1 MLLDDCFMYD
11 YGLVDATEEDS
22 AKKDAGD
29 KMRTAALELVVAEK
43 ELEEAKANLE
53 EANESLVGTTGE
65 MREELQEEHKTATS
79 IVIEAEKAL
88 KKLKEE
94 FKSTLEAWKKV
105 RGLGQGAL
113 EEAYEVKG
121 HMNRLKY
128 HSCSFVGNDVDRA
141 LDNHEE
147 ILRHVFSKYV
157 MMLWHKEGNGV
168 ALWFAFEMYKK
179 HLNLLKALKRV
190 RSAVR
195 RAKVLDPAERAE
207 VRASC
212 VAFGVLFCKSYP
224 KRDVTPK
231 LWALFFEVPRFAD
244 EHHCAGLMAEDPVE
258 SIHALLNRLSRTFA
272 GMGNKTHREEC
283 LLRRVDVIGHRR
295 AAAANALVDA
305 RRRRRPRSSRG

>member
-11 YGLVDATEEDS
+11 YGLVDATEEAS
-22 AKKDAGD
+22 EKKEVSD
-29 KMRTAALELVVAEK
+29 KMCEKALEVRAAEL
-43 ELEEAKANLE
+43 ELEEAKANLK
-53 EANESLVGTTGE
+53 EANEALVGTAGE
-65 MREELQEEHKTATS
+65 MREELQEEQETATS

-105 RGLGQGAL
+105 VGLGEGEL
-113 EEAYEVKG
+113 EVAYEVEA
-121 HMNRLKY
+121 HMKRTKY
-128 HSCSFVGNDVDRA
+128 HSCTFVGNDIDSA
-141 LDNHEE
+141 LDNHEA
-147 ILRHVFSKYV
+147 ILRRVFSKYV
-157 MMLWHKEGNGV
+157 MRWHKEGNGA
-168 ALWFAFEMYKK
+168 ALWIAFEMYMK
-179 HLNLLKALKRV
+179 HSKLLKALKRV

-195 RAKVLDPAERAE
+195 SAKVLDASERAE

-212 VAFGVLFCKSYP
+212 KAFGVLFCESYP

-283 LLRRVDVIGHRR
+283 LLRRVDVIRNRR

-305 RRRRRPRSSRG
+305 RRRRRPRARQG

>member
-11 YGLVDATEEDS
+11 YGLVDATEEAS
-22 AKKDAGD
+22 EKKEVSD
-29 KMRTAALELVVAEK
+29 KMCEKALEVRAAEL
-43 ELEEAKANLE
+43 ELEEAKANLK
-53 EANESLVGTTGE
+53 EANEALVGTAGE

-147 ILRHVFSKYV
+147 ILRHVFSAYV
-157 MMLWHKEGNGV
+157 MRHYKENNFAAVVV
-168 ALWFAFEMYKK
+168 ALEMYKK

-283 LLRRVDVIGHRR
+283 LLRRVDVIRNRR
-295 AAAANALVDA
+295 AAAANALIDA
-305 RRRRRPRSSRG
+305 RRRRRPRSRQG

>member
-1 MLLDDCFMYD
+1 MLLDELFKHD
-11 YGLVDATEEDS
+11 YAILDGTEEDS
-22 AKKDAGD
+22 DKKEVSD
-29 KMRTAALELVVAEK
+29 KMIEKALEVRAAEL
-43 ELEEAKANLE
+43 ELEEAKANQK
-53 EANESLVGTTGE
+53 EAKEAVEAVTGKK
-65 MREELQEEHKTATS
+65 REALREEHKTATS
-79 IVIEAEKAL
+79 IVIKAEKAL

-94 FKSTLEAWKKV
+94 FKSALEAWKKV
-105 RGLGQGAL
+105 VGLGQGAL
-113 EEAYEVKG
+113 EEAYVVKA
-121 HMNRLKY
+121 HMNRTAY

-147 ILRHVFSKYV
+147 ILRHVFNAYV
-157 MMLWHKEGNGV
+157 MRHYSCAMSITALLV
-168 ALWFAFEMYKK
+168 ALEMYKK

-195 RAKVLDPAERAE
+195 SAKVLDASERAE

-212 VAFGVLFCKSYP
+212 KAFGVLFCETYP

-258 SIHALLNRLSRTFA
+258 SIHALLHRLSRTFA

-283 LLRRVDVIGHRR
+283 LLRRLDVIRNRR
-295 AAAANALVDA
+295 AAAANALIDE
-305 RRRRRPRSSRG
+305 RRRRKSRQE

>member
-43 ELEEAKANLE
+43 ELEEAKADMT
-53 EANESLVGTTGE
+53 EAREALDGTTGD
-65 MREELQEEHKTATS
+65 MREELQEELKTATN
-79 IVIEAEKAL
+79 IVIKAEKDL

-105 RGLGQGAL
+105 VGLGQGAL
-113 EEAYEVKG
+113 EDAYVVKA
-121 HMNRLKY
+121 HMNRTAY

-141 LDNHEE
+141 LDNHEP
-147 ILRHVFSKYV
+147 ISRHVFSTYV
-157 MMLWHKEGNGV
+157 MRHYKENNFA
-168 ALWFAFEMYKK
+168 ALCQAFEMYKK

-195 RAKVLDPAERAE
+195 SAKVLDASERAE

-212 VAFGVLFCKSYP
+212 KAFGVLFCESYP
-224 KRDVTPK
+224 KRDVIPK
-231 LWALFFEVPRFAD
+231 LWALFYEVPRFAD

-283 LLRRVDVIGHRR
+283 LLRRVDVIGNRR

-305 RRRRRPRSSRG
+305 RRRRSSRG

>member
-43 ELEEAKANLE
+43 ELEEAKADLKEAKEALE
-53 EANESLVGTTGE
+53 GTTGK
-65 MREELQEEHKTATS
+65 MREELQEEVETATS
-79 IVIEAEKAL
+79 IVIKAEKDL

-105 RGLGQGAL
+105 VGLGQGAL
-113 EEAYEVKG
+113 EEAYVVKG
-121 HMNRLKY
+121 HMNRTAY

-147 ILRHVFSKYV
+147 ILRHVFNAYV
-157 MMLWHKEGNGV
+157 MRHYNCAMSISALLV
-168 ALWFAFEMYKK
+168 ALEMYKK

-283 LLRRVDVIGHRR
+283 LLRRLDVIRNRR
-295 AAAANALVDA
+295 AAAANALIDE
-305 RRRRRPRSSRG
+305 RRRRKSRQE